1 MSALGFL
8 LGGQAHAADGPAHPI
23 RLTHPAPARGV
34 TETRTRHGSPQTPTV
49 SVPRTSPGRVQKPGD
64 RTGHDVG
71 DPGPSAD
78 SAPLSL
84 SGVDVGA
91 GDAVGAPASPP
102 ASPRPRGRTTAH
114 SGRGTSPGS
123 AHPGRAVERRPAT
136 EGVERAV
143 PEVVGSVRSVRE
155 PVRPVGK
162 TVVRPVAGA
171 AEPSA
176 AGAVVRPLTGTS
188 GRPRG
193 ALTEV
198 LGGGLPIPAL
208 SDPDTHPTLPTL
220 PTRLGLPALPALP
233 TRPAL
238 PVLPA
243 LPRTHLPGLPEVP
256 GAALPEVPGPP
267 VLPALPG
274 VDSQDPPR
282 SVTPRA
288 ERGAAEEGAAGRA
301 VAVVD
306 GSSLSGP
313 TVVAAWRPALG
324 PGRPGARS
332 GDVGVRRG
340 TDGAGVGPLFGRQA
354 PPGGAT
360 GATGSQSA
368 LDNATPRHAEVPAV
382 TPSHRAP
389 QPLARGLSTA
399 TPVSGTGD
407 RYRDIPV
414 FPG

>member
-1 MSALGFL
+1 M
-8 LGGQAHAADGPAHPI
+8 
-23 RLTHPAPARGV
+23 
-34 TETRTRHGSPQTPTV
+34 
-49 SVPRTSPGRVQKPGD
+49 
-64 RTGHDVG
+64 
-71 DPGPSAD
+71 
-78 SAPLSL
+78 
-84 SGVDVGA
+84 
-91 GDAVGAPASPP
+91 
-102 ASPRPRGRTTAH
+102 
-114 SGRGTSPGS
+114 
-123 AHPGRAVERRPAT
+123 
-136 EGVERAV
+136 
-143 PEVVGSVRSVRE
+143 
-155 PVRPVGK
+155 
-162 TVVRPVAGA
+162 
-171 AEPSA
+171 
-176 AGAVVRPLTGTS
+176 
-188 GRPRG
+188 
-193 ALTEV
+193 
-198 LGGGLPIPAL
+198 
-208 SDPDTHPTLPTL
+208 
-220 PTRLGLPALPALP
+220 
-233 TRPAL
+233 
-238 PVLPA
+238 
-243 LPRTHLPGLPEVP
+243 
-256 GAALPEVPGPP
+256 
-267 VLPALPG
+267 
-274 VDSQDPPR
+274 
-282 SVTPRA
+282 TPRA

-382 TPSHRAP
+382 TSSHRAP